1 MEMRQKI
8 ARTRNCIQALAQHFL
23 QISDVTIE
31 FVYAASLDYSV
42 KDLIQVD
49 VAAKIVADTRKRLE
63 ELHEDNKM
71 RE

>member
-1 MEMRQKI
+1 MRQTI

-23 QISDVTIE
+23 QISDVTIDL
-31 FVYAASLDYSV
+31 VYQASLPYQV
-42 KDLIQVD
+42 KDLIQVH

-63 ELHEDNKM
+63 ELYEDTRM